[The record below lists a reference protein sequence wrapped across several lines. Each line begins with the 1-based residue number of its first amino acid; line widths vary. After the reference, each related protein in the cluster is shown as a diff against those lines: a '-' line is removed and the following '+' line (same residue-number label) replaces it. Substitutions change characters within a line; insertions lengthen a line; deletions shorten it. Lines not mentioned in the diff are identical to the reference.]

1 MSSSPGPS
9 QHSLQEIIVTLP
21 RWAVGGLLA
30 VLAAAM
36 VLAGWVALN
45 GASDK
50 QRELATTL
58 LLVLVPTFVAV
69 GVALGVQRS
78 GTEQVDALVTDY
90 LEHTVQQRLRLAC
103 EQRTLH
109 AFPFERVRLVAPA
122 LNRSFVLFRLDWA
135 TDAKGQRPHDSV
147 EVQVKM
153 NVVNVEIM
161 TNPRLQWTDAA
172 LPPNLLLEPGEHT
185 LVLGHP
191 VAQRLAGA
199 LQGALEEG
207 YAVRLLFDRDR
218 QGAPRLRLSVRQKL
232 QQHFLASPYL
242 KRYHAED
249 AAIFIGWLFTEL
261 SEAGLLPTA
270 AAPA

>member
-78 GTEQVDALVTDY
+78 GTGQVDALVTHF
-90 LEHTVQQRLRLAC
+90 LEHTVLQRLQLAC
-103 EQRTLH
+103 RQRDQHT
-109 AFPFERVRLVAPA
+109 FPFDRVRLVAGA
-122 LNRSFVLFRLDWA
+122 LGRSFVSFQLDWA
-135 TDAKGQRPHDSV
+135 PDAPAALRGSSELVR
-147 EVQVKM
+147 VKM

-161 TNPRLQWTDAA
+161 ADPLLAWPG
-172 LPPNLLLEPGEHT
+172 LPERLLLEPGDHERM
-185 LVLGHP
+185 LAHP
-191 VAQRLAGA
+191 VGARMAAA

-207 YAVRLLFDRDR
+207 YALRLLFEAGPRS
-218 QGAPRLRLSVRQKL
+218 GTVRLRLSVRQKL

-249 AAIFIGWLFTEL
+249 AAIFIGWLYTGLAAE
-261 SEAGLLPTA
+261 GLLA
-270 AAPA
+270 GPA